1 MEQATKQSA
10 HHITAREDRILL
22 FQKIIYGIGSFVN
35 QFQAA
40 AVGQLIA
47 VLNLGLAVNPALV
60 GWIGAIPRFLD
71 AFSDPLIGYS
81 SDNTRTKF
89 GRRRPWIFTGALFSG
104 ILLAL
109 MFQLYKGHSESFYF
123 WYVLSIQCLFVIA
136 FACYSIPWIALGYE
150 MTPDYHE
157 RTRLQ
162 AFANV
167 FSQPVWMIAPWF
179 LKIMNDKNFFTDIVQ
194 GARILAI
201 IVGAFILVGGL
212 LPAIFNKEHF
222 SDLPKPK
229 REKGYGNVIKD
240 LLHNG
245 AMSFKCLPFVK
256 LCVVTFLIFNGFM
269 LASAFTA
276 YVIFFYVFG
285 GSQAHGSLSAMDVMY
300 QNGGTLLGTF
310 GTFSSICTLGAISLT
325 AWISS
330 KIGKRKTFLLAMSLA
345 IIGYALK
352 WVGYNPNHP
361 YLLLIAAP
369 FLAFHLGALFTI
381 VPSMVADVCDFDELL
396 TGTRREGMFSG
407 IYWWIQKLGMAG
419 ASVLGGY
426 LLNWTGFNIAFGIG
440 QSSRALLYMRCCDI
454 GIPIV
459 TTLAAIYIIVTFDIS
474 EAKAYDIRQQVER
487 RREERRSEERREEER
502 RNEERRSEA

>member
-1 MEQATKQSA
+1 MAQPT
-10 HHITAREDRILL
+10 HHVTAREDRVPF
-22 FQKIIYGIGSFVN
+22 FQKVVYGIGSFVN

-40 AVGQLIA
+40 AIGQLII
-47 VLNLGLAVNPALV
+47 VLNLGLGVNPALV
-60 GWIGAIPRFLD
+60 GWIGAIPRFVD

-81 SDNTRTKF
+81 SDNTRTKY
-89 GRRRPWIFTGALFSG
+89 GRRRPWIFFGAIASG

-109 MFQLYKGHSESFYF
+109 MFHLYKGHSETFYF
-123 WYVLSIQCLFVIA
+123 WYVLGIQMLFVIA

-162 AFANV
+162 AFAS
-167 FSQPVWMIAPWF
+167 FFAQPVWMIAPWF
-179 LKIMNDKNFFTDIVQ
+179 FSIMSNKAFFPDLVV
-194 GARILAI
+194 GARTLAI
-201 IVGAFILVGGL
+201 IVGAFILVGGI
-212 LPAIFNKEHF
+212 LPAIFNKEIYGN
-222 SDLPKPK
+222 LPKPQQL
-229 REKGYGNVIKD
+229 KGAANVIKD
-240 LLHNG
+240 LWHNC

-256 LCVVTFLIFNGFM
+256 LCAVTFLIFNGFM

-276 YVIFFYVFG
+276 YVFFFYIYG
-285 GSQAHGSLSAMDVMY
+285 GSHPEGNLSAMDVMWHS
-300 QNGGTLLGTF
+300 GGTLLGVF

-330 KIGKRKTFLLAMSLA
+330 KIGKRNAFLLTMSLA

-352 WVGYNPNHP
+352 WVGYNPHHP
-361 YLLLIAAP
+361 YLILIAAP

-381 VPSMVADVCDFDELL
+381 VPSMVADVCDYDELQ

-419 ASVLGGY
+419 ASVIGGY
-426 LLNWTGFNIAFGIG
+426 LLNWTGFNIASGIG
-440 QSSRALLYMRCCDI
+440 QQTSTLLYMRLCDI

-459 TTLAAIYIIVTFDIS
+459 TTLIAIYIIVTFEVS
-474 EAKAYDIRQQVER
+474 EDKAYAIRKQL
-487 RREERRSEERREEER
+487 EERRGK
-502 RNEERRSEA
+502 A